1 MMLKVKKGQFLPAT
15 ILLIAA
21 IASAPYASRRFL
33 ESRGLSEGKNVLL
46 QVGVE
51 APNWTLRGAD
61 GRAVQL
67 SSLRGKV
74 VVLDFWA
81 TWCGPCT
88 QMMPHMQMLQDQYRE
103 RGLVVLGVNSWEEK
117 DPSAMM
123 AKKGASYT
131 LLLNGESIANN
142 YGVKLLPVIY
152 IIGRDG
158 KIFYRHEGAEKRLRM
173 VIEECLGLPDP
184 SVRVPQ

>member
-1 MMLKVKKGQFLPAT
+1 M
-15 ILLIAA
+15 I
-21 IASAPYASRRFL
+21 
-33 ESRGLSEGKNVLL
+33 
-46 QVGVE
+46 
-51 APNWTLRGAD
+51 
-61 GRAVQL
+61 
-67 SSLRGKV
+67 
-74 VVLDFWA
+74 
-81 TWCGPCT
+81 
-88 QMMPHMQMLQDQYRE
+88 PHMQMLQDQYRE

-158 KIFYRHEGAEKRLRM
+158 KIFYRHEGAEKRLRE
-173 VIEECLGLPDP
+173 VIEESLGLSRPP
-184 SVRVPQ
+184 SASAAIAGFRAFSYAGQLHSRLQPL